1 MRTTK
6 KLYQWDTDQ
15 KLINCVGKY
24 VDYPIDGGVYRIDVI
39 DKECII
45 PDELL
50 QVSGTV
56 KVYECMEYGTVKAF
70 EEKCDR
76 MPYAISIDIAPL
88 SMMVFK
94 YDYVDKKQAVA
105 DAPATAAI
113 EKKPE
118 PKKVATAK
126 KSTAKKSTEVKASAG
141 KKPVEKKK
149 TK

>member
-1 MRTTK
+1 MGGEGRVNK
-6 KLYQWDTDQ
+6 KPLQAIPGSCD
-15 KLINCVGKY
+15 GKEQY
-24 VDYPIDGGVYRIDVI
+24 
-39 DKECII
+39 
-45 PDELL
+45 
-50 QVSGTV
+50 
-56 KVYECMEYGTVKAF
+56 
-70 EEKCDR
+70 
-76 MPYAISIDIAPL
+76 ISFTLPPL
-88 SMMVFK
+88 SVVVFK

-126 KSTAKKSTEVKASAG
+126 KSTAKKSTAKKSTEVKASAG